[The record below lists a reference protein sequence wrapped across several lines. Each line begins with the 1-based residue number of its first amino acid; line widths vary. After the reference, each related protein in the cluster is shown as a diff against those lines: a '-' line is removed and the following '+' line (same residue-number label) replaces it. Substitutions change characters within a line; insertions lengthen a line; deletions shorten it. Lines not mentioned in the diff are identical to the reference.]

1 MSDLERLLK
10 LVSVI
15 ADDGFA
21 SSTKG
26 LTEYRNALL
35 TVGVN
40 LLGYTPE
47 FVTDKHNAEQRR
59 RRGPSGDRCLGD
71 AVRGGRR

>member
-1 MSDLERLLK
+1 MTDLERLLK
-10 LVSVI
+10 LVSVV

-21 SSTKG
+21 SSAKG
-26 LTEYRNALL
+26 LADYRNALL

-40 LLGYTPE
+40 LLGFTPE
-47 FVTDKHNAEQRR
+47 FVTDKRAAELRR

-71 AVRGGRR
+71 ALREDRQ